1 MTPHRILQV
10 NALSTAVSAIA
21 LLASRGILP
30 RFFGLSSPL
39 LLDVVAIGFLVYAGA
54 LALVAARRPVH
65 RQALMAFAIADAA
78 WVVGSAVALLMFWPQ
93 LEPLGRILIIAVA
106 LVVEVFAT
114 LQYRAAGAIK
124 REYPQP
130 A

>member
-10 NALSTAVSAIA
+10 NALSTAVSAVA
-21 LLASRGILP
+21 LLAARGILP
-30 RFFGLSSPL
+30 RFFGLASPL
-39 LLDVVAIGFLVYAGA
+39 LLDAIAIGFLVYAGA
-54 LALVAARRPVH
+54 LALAAARRPVH
-65 RQALMAFAIADAA
+65 RPALMAFAIADAA
-78 WVVGSAVALLMFWPQ
+78 WVVGSAAALVLFWPQ
-93 LEPLGRILIIAVA
+93 LDPLGRLLIIAVA

-114 LQYRAAGAIK
+114 LQYRAAGAMK

>member
-10 NALSTAVSAIA
+10 NAFSTAASALA
-21 LLASRGILP
+21 LLAARGTLP
-30 RFFGLSSPL
+30 AFFGLDGPA
-39 LLDVVAIGFLVYAGA
+39 LLDVVAAGFLVYAGA
-54 LALVAARRPVH
+54 LAWAAARRPVH
-65 RQALMAFAIADAA
+65 RLALMVFAIADAV
-78 WVVGSAVALLMFWPQ
+78 WVVASAVILVMFWPQ

-114 LQYRAAGAIK
+114 LQYRAAGAV
-124 REYPQP
+124 RRGFPQP